1 MALLRRLFNKNCP
14 KLELFILVFALYNL
28 WFSSSDDYYL
38 ELNVKLVACS
48 VRFFI
53 YVMRYWKNQMMFISL
68 LVGNCFVI
76 IVPSSNLPVIPTS
89 LQTALLCVLF
99 QFLSR
104 LLHVRLYEVLL
115 SKVKHE
121 GKLFSFVVG
130 NTHTFSILP
139 A

>member
-1 MALLRRLFNKNCP
+1 MALIRRLFNKHCP

-28 WFSSSDDYYL
+28 WFSSPDDYYL

-53 YVMRYWKNQMMFISL
+53 YVMRYWKNQTMFLIL

-76 IVPSSNLPVIPTS
+76 IIPSSNLIPTS

-99 QFLSR
+99 QFFSHS
-104 LLHVRLYEVLL
+104 LHMRLYEELV
-115 SKVKHE
+115 STVQHE
-121 GKLFSFVVG
+121 GKLLPFAVG
-130 NTHTFSILP
+130 NTHI
-139 A
+139 